1 MQTIADKYDGAAREA
16 ILAVRDSMQIAGF
29 EVVQGQLD
37 EAFGSFKII
46 ANQLKQARKKG
57 VKRVDLIDVET
68 QFLSLIQDE
77 AVRRLLDLDVALSTD
92 DPRLKKAYAA
102 FDRFNNNL
110 RKATAKPDHFDALK
124 TVGGLKPVFRAIEK
138 GASE

>member
-1 MQTIADKYDGAAREA
+1 MQAIAEQYDGEAREA
-16 ILAVRDSMQIAGF
+16 ILAAGNSMQIAGF
-29 EVVQGQLD
+29 EFVQGQLD

-46 ANQLKQARKKG
+46 ANQLRQARKKG
-57 VKRVDLIDVET
+57 VKRTDLIDVEA

-77 AVRRLLDLDVALSTD
+77 AVRRLLELDRVLSTD

-110 RKATAKPDHFDALK
+110 RKATAKGDRFEALK
-124 TVGGLKPVFRAIEK
+124 AVAGLKAVFRAIEK
-138 GASE
+138 GAN